1 MAILNSFEVTVVVD
15 QEACPEYVDDET
27 QDTPTSKSTYI
38 EATPGA
44 QFKIQLEIMPGFDFG
59 KANYFRWEIFLDGN
73 SIMKPLCFD
82 WAYRREGYWQDSRG
96 SVREKLGD
104 VWVERKFYFGDA
116 KIR

>member
-44 QFKIQLEIMPGFDFG
+44 QF
-59 KANYFRWEIFLDGN
+59 
-73 SIMKPLCFD
+73 
-82 WAYRREGYWQDSRG
+82 QDPTR
-96 SVREKLGD
+96 D
-104 VWVERKFYFGDA
+104 HAWF
-116 KIR
+116 